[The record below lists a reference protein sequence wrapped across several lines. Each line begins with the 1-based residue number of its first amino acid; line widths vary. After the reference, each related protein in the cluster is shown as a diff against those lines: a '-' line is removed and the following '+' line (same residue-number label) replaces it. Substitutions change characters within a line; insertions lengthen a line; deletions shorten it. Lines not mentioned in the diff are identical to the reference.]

1 MNGHG
6 RSQSTHL
13 PRSTGGGGQV
23 INPFDNEP
31 AARRYAGARPFYH
44 AVALELAASQ
54 LGLGR
59 VPVAVDLGCGTGL
72 SARAL
77 RERADHVIALDA
89 SAAMLAAAEPLRG
102 VRYAVARSEQLPLP
116 GSVAGLA
123 TAGAAFHWFDQSR
136 ALAELARVL
145 RVGAALVVYGDFFHG
160 RLAGR
165 PAFTGWLQD
174 SYLPAFPGPARHA
187 YFDARAA
194 ERAGFARP
202 DYAEGE
208 LQIPL
213 TCEQLADYLMSQ
225 SNAAVAIESG
235 RVTAAGLRHQILT
248 EIGRFFPVGG
258 TAAAV
263 FGVRVWTTVRRR

>member
-1 MNGHG
+1 MSGHG
-6 RSQSTHL
+6 QSRSTHL
-13 PRSTGGGGQV
+13 PRAAGGAPV
-23 INPFDNEP
+23 INPFGSEP
-31 AARRYAGARPFYH
+31 VARRYAGARPFYH
-44 AVALELAASQ
+44 AVALDLAASR

-59 VPVAVDLGCGTGL
+59 VPLAVDLGCGTGL

-77 RERADHVIALDA
+77 RERADFVVALDI
-89 SAAMLAAAEPLRG
+89 SAAMLAVAEPLAG
-102 VRYAVARSEQLPLP
+102 VRYVVARSEQLPLP
-116 GSVAGLA
+116 SSVAGLA
-123 TAGAAFHWFDQSR
+123 TAGAAFHWFDQAR

-160 RLAGR
+160 KLAGR

-174 SYLPAFPGPARHA
+174 SYLPAFPSPARHA

-194 ERAGFARP
+194 EAAGFARP
-202 DYAEGE
+202 GYAEDE

-213 TCEQLADYLMSQ
+213 TCEQLTDYLMSQ

-235 RVTAAGLRHQILT
+235 RVTQADLRSQIMTAL
-248 EIGRFFPVGG
+248 GRFFPVGG
-258 TAAAV
+258 TAPAV

>member
-13 PRSTGGGGQV
+13 PRSTRGAQV

-31 AARRYAGARPFYH
+31 TARRYAGARPFYH
-44 AVALELAASQ
+44 GVALKLAMSR

-59 VPVAVDLGCGTGL
+59 VPLAVDLGCGTGL
-72 SARAL
+72 SSRAL
-77 RERADHVIALDA
+77 REWADHVIALDA
-89 SAAMLAAAEPLRG
+89 SAAMLAAAEPLEG
-102 VRYAVARSEQLPLP
+102 VRYAMARSEQLPLP
-116 GSVAGLA
+116 GSAVPLA
-123 TAGAAFHWFDQSR
+123 TAGAAFHWFDQAR
-136 ALAELARVL
+136 TLDELARAL

-174 SYLPAFPGPARHA
+174 SYLPAFPSPARHA

-194 ERAGFARP
+194 EAAGFARP
-202 DYAEGE
+202 DYAEDG

-213 TCEQLADYLMSQ
+213 TCEQLTDYLMSQ

-235 RVTAAGLRHQILT
+235 RVTAAGLRRRILT
-248 EIGRFFPVGG
+248 ETGRFFPVGG

-263 FGVRVWTTVRRR
+263 FGVRVWTTTRSG

>member
-6 RSQSTHL
+6 RPQSAHL
-13 PRSTGGGGQV
+13 PRSVGGPQV
-23 INPFDNEP
+23 INPFDNEA

-44 AVALELAASQ
+44 AVALGLAMSR

-72 SARAL
+72 SCRAL
-77 RERADHVIALDA
+77 REWADHVIALDA
-89 SAAMLAAAEPLRG
+89 SAAMLAAAEPLEG
-102 VRYAVARSEQLPLP
+102 VRYAVARSEQLPLA
-116 GSVAGLA
+116 SSAAELA
-123 TAGAAFHWFDQSR
+123 TAGAAFHWFDQAR
-136 ALAELARVL
+136 AFAELARVL

-174 SYLPAFPGPARHA
+174 SYLPAFPSPARHA

-194 ERAGFARP
+194 ESAGFARP
-202 DYAEGE
+202 YYAEDE
-208 LQIPL
+208 LQVPL
-213 TCEQLADYLMSQ
+213 TCQQLTDYLMSQ

-235 RVTAAGLRHQILT
+235 RITAAGLRRQILT

-258 TAAAV
+258 TTAAV

>member
-6 RSQSTHL
+6 RSQSAHL
-13 PRSTGGGGQV
+13 PRAAGGARV
-23 INPFDNEP
+23 TNPFDCAA

-44 AVALELAASQ
+44 AVALGLAASR

-59 VPVAVDLGCGTGL
+59 VPVAVDLACGTGL
-72 SARAL
+72 SSRAL
-77 RERADHVIALDA
+77 REWADHVIALDA
-89 SAAMLAAAEPLRG
+89 SAAMLAAAEPLEG
-102 VRYAVARSEQLPLP
+102 VRYAVARSEQLPLA

-123 TAGAAFHWFDQSR
+123 TAGAAFHWFDQDR

-145 RVGAALVVYGDFFHG
+145 RVGSALVVYGDFFHG

-174 SYLPAFPGPARHA
+174 SYLPAFPSPARHA

-194 ERAGFARP
+194 QAAGFARP
-202 DYAEGE
+202 DYAEDE

-213 TCEQLADYLMSQ
+213 TCGQLADYLLSQ

-235 RVTAAGLRHQILT
+235 RVTAADLRRQILT
-248 EIGRFFPVGG
+248 GISRFFPVGG

-263 FGVRVWTTVRRR
+263 FGVRVWTTVRHR

>member
-1 MNGHG
+1 MNSHG

-13 PRSTGGGGQV
+13 PRAAGRGQV
-23 INPFDNEP
+23 INPFDSEP

-44 AVALELAASQ
+44 AVALGLAMSR

-59 VPVAVDLGCGTGL
+59 VPLAVDLGCGTGL
-72 SARAL
+72 SSRAL
-77 RERADHVIALDA
+77 REWADHVIALDA
-89 SAAMLAAAEPLRG
+89 SPAMLAAAEPLDG
-102 VRYAVARSEQLPLP
+102 VRYALARSEQLPLS
-116 GSVAGLA
+116 GSVAALA
-123 TAGAAFHWFDQSR
+123 TAGAAFHWFDQAR
-136 ALAELARVL
+136 TLAELARVL
-145 RVGAALVVYGDFFHG
+145 RAGAALAVYGDFFHG

-174 SYLPAFPGPARHA
+174 GYLPAFPGPARHA

-194 ERAGFARP
+194 EAAGFARP
-202 DYAEGE
+202 DYAEDE

-213 TCEQLADYLMSQ
+213 TCGQLTDYLMSQ
-225 SNAAVAIESG
+225 SNAAVAIGSG
-235 RVTAAGLRHQILT
+235 RVTAADLRRQILAET
-248 EIGRFFPVGG
+248 GRFFPVGG